1 MDSCCTGARGNRK
14 RVRALLDAARDRR
27 SGALLVVGE
36 PGAGKSA
43 LLDEARAE
51 ARDMAALE
59 ARGVQSESRLPYA
72 SLYQLLRPA
81 LGALER
87 IPRAQAAAL
96 ESALGLREDAAPDLY
111 RVPLAVLTLLAE
123 MAEEGPLLCI
133 VDDVQ
138 WIDHDSEQA
147 LVFAARRLH
156 AEGAAMLF
164 AAREGEFQPG
174 VLPELRLRPLD
185 VVAVR
190 ELLADRSG
198 TAVTEDV
205 ARRVAAATGGNALAV
220 AELASLL
227 TPAQLAAR
235 EPLPLPLPLSTGV
248 ERLFAERVRAL
259 APDTQQLLVV
269 AAADDTGKPEVVLGA
284 AERLAL
290 DVSALDAA
298 EQADLVHVDALEVRF
313 RHPLVRSAIYG
324 TAPFSARRAA
334 HSALAEVLNEAGET
348 DRYAWHRAAAALGH
362 DEEVARELE
371 QAARRARSRNAF
383 AAAAGAWERASE
395 LSASAEERGRRLAE
409 AATDAWLTGLMPEAA
424 RLLAAAEPLVA
435 DPVLL
440 ANCHRLRGS
449 IELAAGTTTTVV
461 AMLVTGAKRLTDV
474 DPRRALEL
482 LALAAEGASLAPDAE
497 AAREIARLAQSL
509 DVGGDKHDEFFIGL
523 LIGFAQQLAGDVGT
537 GITTIRK
544 ALAAAED
551 EAGDVDL
558 MLAAGRAGFYVGD
571 DAAAHR
577 FHDRIV
583 SRARSIGSVGCLA
596 IAGTRVALAEMLV
609 GRWTAANATAEET
622 ERLARDTGQSE
633 LEAHAL
639 IWRGLIAAWRGEE
652 ERCRDFVELARAITA
667 THPMSLI

>member
-1 MDSCCTGARGNRK
+1 MLYGRLGEQE

-51 ARDMAALE
+51 AGNMAALE
-59 ARGVQSESRLPYA
+59 ARGVESESRLPYA

-123 MAEEGPLLCI
+123 VAEQGPLLCI
-133 VDDVQ
+133 VDDAQ

-156 AEGAAMLF
+156 AEGVAMLF
-164 AAREGEFQPG
+164 AAREHEFQPG
-174 VLPELRLRPLD
+174 ALPELRLRPLD
-185 VVAVR
+185 AVPVR

-259 APDTQQLLVV
+259 APGTQQLLVV
-269 AAADDTGKPEVVLGA
+269 AAADDTAKPEVVLGA
-284 AERLAL
+284 AERLGL

-298 EQADLVHVDALEVRF
+298 EQADLVRVDALEVRF

-334 HSALAEVLNEAGET
+334 HTALAEVL
-348 DRYAWHRAAAALGH
+348 
-362 DEEVARELE
+362 
-371 QAARRARSRNAF
+371 
-383 AAAAGAWERASE
+383 
-395 LSASAEERGRRLAE
+395 
-409 AATDAWLTGLMPEAA
+409 
-424 RLLAAAEPLVA
+424 
-435 DPVLL
+435 
-440 ANCHRLRGS
+440 
-449 IELAAGTTTTVV
+449 
-461 AMLVTGAKRLTDV
+461 
-474 DPRRALEL
+474 
-482 LALAAEGASLAPDAE
+482 
-497 AAREIARLAQSL
+497 
-509 DVGGDKHDEFFIGL
+509 
-523 LIGFAQQLAGDVGT
+523 
-537 GITTIRK
+537 
-544 ALAAAED
+544 
-551 EAGDVDL
+551 
-558 MLAAGRAGFYVGD
+558 
-571 DAAAHR
+571 
-577 FHDRIV
+577 
-583 SRARSIGSVGCLA
+583 
-596 IAGTRVALAEMLV
+596 
-609 GRWTAANATAEET
+609 
-622 ERLARDTGQSE
+622 
-633 LEAHAL
+633 
-639 IWRGLIAAWRGEE
+639 
-652 ERCRDFVELARAITA
+652 
-667 THPMSLI
+667 